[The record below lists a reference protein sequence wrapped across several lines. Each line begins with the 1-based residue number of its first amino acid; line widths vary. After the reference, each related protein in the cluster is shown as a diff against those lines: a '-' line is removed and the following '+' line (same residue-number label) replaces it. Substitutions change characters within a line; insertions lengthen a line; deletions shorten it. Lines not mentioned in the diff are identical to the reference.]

1 MDPLSEI
8 LSLLK
13 PTTYI
18 AGGFDIGGPIAIQ
31 FPKHEGIKC
40 YALIKGEAEI
50 LLEGD
55 TKSVQLNAGDC
66 FILPTGRSFMMR
78 NDADSVPIDAYE
90 LISTRKRAGEILTW
104 NGGGDSIMVGGYF
117 HFSGRHSEILLQQL
131 PPIVHLKSE
140 SDKEALRWSLGLMRQ
155 ELSEPKP
162 GSTLIAQHLAHLI
175 LVQALRLYLTE
186 NQNQKAGW
194 LFALAHPQ
202 IGPAIQAVHNNP
214 AHPWTI
220 KELATYATMSRSTF
234 AAQFKAAV
242 GKSPMDYVTQWR
254 MLLATD
260 QLTQSKNSIAD
271 IAAQVGYESES
282 AFSTAFKRLMG
293 CSPRQYNK
301 PQQN

>member
-55 TKSVQLNAGDC
+55 TKSVQLSAGDC
-66 FILPTGRSFMMR
+66 FILPTGRSFLMR
-78 NDADSVPIDAYE
+78 NDTDSVPIDAYE

-104 NGGGDSIMVGGYF
+104 NGSGDTIMVGGYF

-140 SDKEALRWSLGLMRQ
+140 NDKEALRWSLGLMRQ

-186 NQNQKAGW
+186 NQNQKTGW

-202 IGPAIQAVHNNP
+202 IGAAIQAVHSNP
-214 AHPWTI
+214 GHPWSI
-220 KELATYATMSRSTF
+220 KELATYANMSRSTF
-234 AAQFKAAV
+234 AAQFKVAV
-242 GKSPMDYVTQWR
+242 GQSPMDYVTQWR

-260 QLTQSKNSIAD
+260 QLKQSKNSIAD
-271 IAAQVGYESES
+271 IAIQVGYESES
-282 AFSTAFKRLMG
+282 AFSTAFKRIMG

-301 PQQN
+301 QKT